1 MIDPAIEAS
10 RAQWRQYFQ
19 GGGRFD
25 ILYTLDEVMTPEKAA
40 ARVAVEAAIA
50 IRSPE
55 VAILAAWTASDVMKD
70 LDFVTDYFGNPA
82 TNAGLGISGYGL
94 HLPTLP
100 ALPWEHVAAIVVC
113 NQLSAM
119 SQARNGHILETPP
132 VGNASTVIRGDFNY
146 LTLVNVIT
154 TDAHA
159 TRALVPNP
167 SYADVVN
174 VLTTSSGATI
184 GDIAIRLDPYL
195 GPEQVVEF
203 LFMMDLLTDD
213 RGIKVYHVAETYDI
227 SETVAGILKLN

>member
-1 MIDPAIEAS
+1 MTNPAVEAS
-10 RAQWRQYFQ
+10 RQQWRQYFH

-25 ILYTLDEVMTPEKAA
+25 IRYNLDELMTPAKAA
-40 ARVAVEAAIA
+40 GRVAIEAAIA

-55 VAILAAWTASDVMKD
+55 VALLAAWSANDVMKD
-70 LDFVTDYFGNPA
+70 LEFVTDYFGDPS

-119 SQARNGHILETPP
+119 SQASNGHILERPP
-132 VGNASTVIRGDFNY
+132 VGNDSTVIRSDFSY

-167 SYADVVN
+167 GYADVVN
-174 VLTTSSGATI
+174 VLTTASGAAI
-184 GDIAIRLDPYL
+184 GDIAVRLDPCL

-227 SETVAGILKLN
+227 SQIVAGILTRN